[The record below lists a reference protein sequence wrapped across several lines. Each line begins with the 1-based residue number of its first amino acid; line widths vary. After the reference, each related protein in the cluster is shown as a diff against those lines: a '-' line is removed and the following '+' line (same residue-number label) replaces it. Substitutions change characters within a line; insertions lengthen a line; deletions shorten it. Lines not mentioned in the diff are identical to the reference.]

1 MQPNSYPDGFPIN
14 PIEAINFS
22 YFLSDQ
28 EKQEWLSWLQNST
41 QDQQRELVDTLHSM
55 WLENQKDAVP
65 QGFNL
70 SSNQSSTPT
79 PAAIPVQEKTELS
92 NTIESEQQP
101 TPVSN
106 QSSASLNNNVQQPT
120 PDYSNLNSSQITEPV
135 AILPQESQP
144 PMSNYPVQNVIDNSN
159 RTDVQPEKK
168 QTNDENVPI
177 VKNNFE
183 QVIPLINSVPNN
195 LNYNRNQTNQPKAQ
209 LKPRENQ
216 SSNSNLVKVD
226 NNENIKQFG
235 QSKYTPNPLLDDKS
249 PSPEDFVFQN
259 NPPKNKN
266 NRRSDVRQEGTEDNM
281 RQNSNKMEEQS
292 SSTNDNNSAK
302 KSFFNFSKLREVAT
316 RKSLEELY
324 QQFLKS
330 RTSSFSAQKE
340 YEDDHALFL
349 DKIMGIVVNFE
360 SVSDYFEVMTQ
371 KLLEMNDQNLAL
383 AEKFSVNEETNRST
397 IRDLSRQVAD
407 LRLDLDRSYRY
418 QKQIEEEVSRVSIK
432 SKQVGVDVFGGEATQ
447 QKMEILLSRIAKLE
461 QLTPGMSIKDRLSNL
476 QKEDEAKAL
485 INSSSSKVDN
495 EIRTE
500 EKNNLDAGPNVEK
513 RRIDIKNLF

>member
-70 SSNQSSTPT
+70 SSNQSPT

-92 NTIESEQQP
+92 NTFESE
-101 TPVSN
+101 
-106 QSSASLNNNVQQPT
+106 QQPT
-120 PDYSNLNSSQITEPV
+120 PDYSNLSSSQITEPV
-135 AILPQESQP
+135 AILTQETQPQTNS
-144 PMSNYPVQNVIDNSN
+144 YPVPNVTDN
-159 RTDVQPEKK
+159 RADVQPEKK
-168 QTNDENVPI
+168 QTNDEIVTI

-195 LNYNRNQTNQPKAQ
+195 VNYNRNQTNQPKAQ

-216 SSNSNLVKVD
+216 NSNSNLVKVD

-259 NPPKNKN
+259 NPPRNKN

-281 RQNSNKMEEQS
+281 RQNSNKMEDQS

-432 SKQVGVDVFGGEATQ
+432 SKQAGVDVFGGEATQ

-461 QLTPGMSIKDRLSNL
+461 QLTPGISIKDRFSNL

-495 EIRTE
+495 EIKTE